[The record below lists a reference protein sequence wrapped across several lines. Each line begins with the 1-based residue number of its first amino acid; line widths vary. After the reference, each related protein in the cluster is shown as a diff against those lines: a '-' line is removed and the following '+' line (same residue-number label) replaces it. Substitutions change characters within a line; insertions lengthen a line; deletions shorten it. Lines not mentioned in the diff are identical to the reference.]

1 MKKLVYGLQRLFW
14 NTLNRLGMGNTQIGR
29 NFRSCGLILVR
40 NRGKIII
47 GNKVTINSAPMA
59 NPIGGQ
65 GRTILVTQKG
75 AKITIGDG
83 SGISNCAIF
92 ASESITIGKQVMIGA
107 GVKIYDTDFHPVN
120 FTERMENKP
129 AKKAAV
135 SIADG
140 AFIGAHS
147 IILKGV
153 TIGEK
158 SVIGAG
164 SVVTGHIPDNEIWAG
179 NPAKFIRK
187 INNEG

>member
-1 MKKLVYGLQRLFW
+1 MKKLIYSLQHLFW
-14 NTLNRLGMGNTQIGR
+14 NTLNRLGLGNTQIGK
-29 NFRSCGLILVR
+29 NFRSCGLIRVR
-40 NRGKIII
+40 NRGKIVI
-47 GNKVTINSAPMA
+47 GDKVTINSAPMA

-65 GRTILVTQKG
+65 GWTILVAQKG

-92 ASESITIGKQVMIGA
+92 AAKGVTIGRQVMIGA
-107 GVKIYDTDFHPVN
+107 GVKIYDTDFHPVD
-120 FTERMENKP
+120 FTARMENKP
-129 AKKAAV
+129 PKKAAV
-135 SIADG
+135 TIENG

-164 SVVTGHIPDNEIWAG
+164 SVVTGNVPANEIWAG
-179 NPAKFIRK
+179 NPARFIRK
-187 INNEG
+187 IGNGE

>member
-1 MKKLVYGLQRLFW
+1 MKKLIYSLQHLFW
-14 NTLNRLGMGNTQIGR
+14 NTLNRLGMGNTQIGK
-29 NFRSCGLILVR
+29 NFRSCGLIRVR
-40 NRGKIII
+40 NRGKIVI
-47 GNKVTINSAPMA
+47 GDKVTINSAPMA

-65 GRTILVTQKG
+65 GWTILVAQKG

-92 ASESITIGKQVMIGA
+92 AAKGVTIGRQVMIGA
-107 GVKIYDTDFHPVN
+107 GVKIYDTDFHPVD
-120 FTERMENKP
+120 FTARMENKP
-129 AKKAAV
+129 PKKAAV
-135 SIADG
+135 TIENG

-164 SVVTGHIPDNEIWAG
+164 SLVTGNVPANEIWAG
-179 NPAKFIRK
+179 NPARFIRK
-187 INNEG
+187 IGNGE

>member
-1 MKKLVYGLQRLFW
+1 MKKLVYGLRYLFW
-14 NTLNRLGMGNTQIGR
+14 NTLNRLRMGSAQFGKD
-29 NFRSCGLILVR
+29 FRSCGLIRVR
-40 NRGKIII
+40 NRGEIVI
-47 GNKVTINSAPMA
+47 GNKVTVNSAPMA

-65 GRTILVTQKG
+65 ERTILVAQKG

-83 SGISNCAIF
+83 AGLSNCAIF
-92 ASESITIGKQVMIGA
+92 ASERITIGKQAMIGA

-120 FTERMENKP
+120 FAERMENKP

-135 SIADG
+135 TIADG

-147 IILKGV
+147 IILKGAV
-153 TIGEK
+153 IGEK

-164 SVVTGHIPDNEIWAG
+164 SVVTGRIPANEVWAG

-187 INNEG
+187 IEIGE

>member
-1 MKKLVYGLQRLFW
+1 MKKLIYSLQHLFW
-14 NTLNRLGMGNTQIGR
+14 NTLNRLGMGNTQIGK
-29 NFRSCGLILVR
+29 NFRSCGLIRVR
-40 NRGKIII
+40 NRGKIVI
-47 GNKVTINSAPMA
+47 GDQVTINSAPMA

-65 GRTILVTQKG
+65 GWTILVAQKG

-92 ASESITIGKQVMIGA
+92 AAKGVTIGRQVMIGA
-107 GVKIYDTDFHPVN
+107 GVKIYDTDFHPVD
-120 FTERMENKP
+120 FTARMENKP
-129 AKKAAV
+129 PKKAAV
-135 SIADG
+135 TIENG

-164 SVVTGHIPDNEIWAG
+164 SVVTGNVPANEIWAG
-179 NPAKFIRK
+179 NPARFIRK
-187 INNEG
+187 IGNGE

>member
-1 MKKLVYGLQRLFW
+1 MKKLIYSLQHLFW
-14 NTLNRLGMGNTQIGR
+14 NTLNRLGMGNIQIGK
-29 NFRSCGLILVR
+29 NFRSCGLIRVR
-40 NRGKIII
+40 NRGKIVI
-47 GNKVTINSAPMA
+47 GDKVTINSAPMA

-65 GRTILVTQKG
+65 ERTILVAQKG

-92 ASESITIGKQVMIGA
+92 AAKGVTIGRQVMIGA
-107 GVKIYDTDFHPVN
+107 GVKIYDTDFHPVD
-120 FTERMENKP
+120 FTARMENKP
-129 AKKAAV
+129 PKKAAV
-135 SIADG
+135 TIENG

-164 SVVTGHIPDNEIWAG
+164 SLVTGNVPANEIWAG
-179 NPAKFIRK
+179 NPARFIRK
-187 INNEG
+187 IGNGE

>member
-1 MKKLVYGLQRLFW
+1 MKKLVYGLRNLFW
-14 NTLNRLGMGNTQIGR
+14 NTLNRLGMGNVQIGKH
-29 NFRSCGLILVR
+29 FRSCGLIRVR
-40 NRGKIII
+40 NRGQIQI
-47 GNKVTINSAPMA
+47 GNRVTINSAPMA

-65 GRTILVTQKG
+65 ERTILVAQKC

-92 ASESITIGKQVMIGA
+92 AAEGVTIGKQVMIGA
-107 GVKIYDTDFHPVN
+107 GVKIYDTDFHPVD
-120 FTERMENKP
+120 FTARMENRP
-129 AKKAAV
+129 PKKAAV
-135 SIADG
+135 TIGNG

-164 SVVTGHIPDNEIWAG
+164 SVVTGCVPDHEIWAG

-187 INNEG
+187 IGNKE

>member
-1 MKKLVYGLQRLFW
+1 MKKLIYGLQHLFW
-14 NTLNRLGMGNTQIGR
+14 NTLNRLGMGNAKIGK
-29 NFRSCGLILVR
+29 NFCSCGLIRVR
-40 NRGKIII
+40 NRGKIAI
-47 GNKVTINSAPMA
+47 GDKVTINSAPMA
-59 NPIGGQ
+59 NPVGGQ
-65 GRTILVTQKG
+65 GQTILVAQKG

-92 ASESITIGKQVMIGA
+92 AAEGVTIGKQVMLGA
-107 GVKIYDTDFHPVN
+107 GVKIYDTDFHPVD
-120 FTERMENKP
+120 FTARMEKKP
-129 AKKAAV
+129 PKKAAV
-135 SIADG
+135 TIGDG

-164 SVVTGHIPDNEIWAG
+164 SVVTKNVPDHEIWAG

-187 INNEG
+187 IGNGE

>member
-1 MKKLVYGLQRLFW
+1 MKKLIYSLQHLFW
-14 NTLNRLGMGNTQIGR
+14 NTLNRLGMGNTQIGK
-29 NFRSCGLILVR
+29 NFRSCGLIRVR
-40 NRGKIII
+40 NRGKIVI
-47 GNKVTINSAPMA
+47 GDKVTINSAPMA

-65 GRTILVTQKG
+65 GWTILVAQKG

-92 ASESITIGKQVMIGA
+92 AAKGVTIGRQVMIGA
-107 GVKIYDTDFHPVN
+107 GVKIYDTDFHPVD
-120 FTERMENKP
+120 FTARMENKP
-129 AKKAAV
+129 PKKAAV
-135 SIADG
+135 TIENG

-164 SVVTGHIPDNEIWAG
+164 SVVTGNVPANEIWAG
-179 NPAKFIRK
+179 NPARFIRK
-187 INNEG
+187 IGNGE

>member
-1 MKKLVYGLQRLFW
+1 MKKLIYSLQHLFW
-14 NTLNRLGMGNTQIGR
+14 NTLNRLGMGNTQIGK
-29 NFRSCGLILVR
+29 NFRSCGLIRVR
-40 NRGKIII
+40 NRGKIVI
-47 GNKVTINSAPMA
+47 GDKVTINSAPMA

-65 GRTILVTQKG
+65 GWTILVAQKG

-92 ASESITIGKQVMIGA
+92 AAKGVTIGRQVMIGA
-107 GVKIYDTDFHPVN
+107 GVKIYDTDFHPVD
-120 FTERMENKP
+120 FTARMENKP
-129 AKKAAV
+129 PKKAAV
-135 SIADG
+135 TIENG

-164 SVVTGHIPDNEIWAG
+164 SVVTGNVPANEIWAG

-187 INNEG
+187 IGNGE

>member
-1 MKKLVYGLQRLFW
+1 MKKLIYGLQHLFW
-14 NTLNRLGMGNTQIGR
+14 NILNRLGMGSVQIGK
-29 NFRSCGLILVR
+29 NFRSCGLIRVR
-40 NRGKIII
+40 NRGKIAI
-47 GNKVTINSAPMA
+47 GDKVTINSAPMA

-65 GRTILVTQKG
+65 DRTILVAQKG
-75 AKITIGDG
+75 ARITIGDG

-92 ASESITIGKQVMIGA
+92 ASEGVTIGKQVMIGA
-107 GVKIYDTDFHPVN
+107 GVKIYDTDFHPVD
-120 FTERMENKP
+120 FTARMEKKP
-129 AKKAAV
+129 PKKAAV
-135 SIADG
+135 TIGDG

-164 SVVTGHIPDNEIWAG
+164 SVVTKNVPDHEIWAG

-187 INNEG
+187 IGNGE

>member
-1 MKKLVYGLQRLFW
+1 MKKLVYGLRYLFW
-14 NTLNRLGMGNTQIGR
+14 NVLNRLRMGGVQIGK
-29 NFRSCGLILVR
+29 NFRSCGLIRVR
-40 NRGKIII
+40 NRGKIVI

-65 GRTILVTQKG
+65 ERTILVAQKG

-83 SGISNCAIF
+83 AGISNCAIF
-92 ASESITIGKQVMIGA
+92 ASESVTIGKQVMIGA
-107 GVKIYDTDFHPVN
+107 GVKIYDTDFHPVE

-135 SIADG
+135 TIADG

-153 TIGEK
+153 TIGKK

-164 SVVTGHIPDNEIWAG
+164 SVVTGSVPDNEIWAG
-179 NPAKFIRK
+179 NPARFIRK
-187 INNEG
+187 IHSEE